1 MNGNKQAD
9 EKSDIAIIGMSC
21 LFPGAP
27 SLEAFWRNIVQKV
40 DATSDPPP
48 EAWDVDVFYDPES
61 KANDRVY
68 CKRGGFIAPI
78 AYFDP
83 LDNGVMPR
91 AVEGGEPDQWLALR
105 VAREAF
111 ADAGYAEEIP
121 ERRSTA
127 VILGKGTYLNRGNLC
142 VAQHGRM
149 VDQTIEILKTL
160 HPDLTEGQTAEIR
173 ADLKRKMPPFNAD
186 TAPGL
191 IPNIIAGRIANRLD
205 LMGPNYTVDA
215 ACASSLIAVEH
226 AIRGLRSREFDLA
239 LAGGVHVA
247 TPVPTLMLFCQL
259 GALSRREEIRP
270 FDALADGTVLGGG
283 LGMVVLKRLE
293 DAERDGNRVYA
304 TVKSVGVSSDG
315 RGLGVMAPRPE
326 GEVLALQR
334 AYDAAGVDPRSVG
347 LIEAHGTGTPVG
359 DATEVQA
366 LTSVFGARGDS
377 LPWCGLGSVKSM
389 IGHAMPAAGIAGII
403 KMALAL
409 YHRVLPPTLNV
420 DRPNPKLGL
429 EASPF
434 YLNTETRPWIHANAE
449 TPRRGGVNAFGFGGI
464 NAHAL
469 LEEAHAPSD
478 SMMPWDSEVVI
489 LTGETRDDVLR
500 GARELEERAESMG
513 DLELRDLAAS
523 VNVPLGE
530 GDARLAIVA
539 TDLVD
544 LREKL
549 RVAGSRLADPKVARL
564 RDARGIY
571 YADEPLARDRK
582 LAFLFPG
589 EGSQYLGMLSGLC
602 MHFPEVR
609 RRFDF
614 IDEIFR
620 GHKRSYVPSDFIFPR
635 PVFSAEEARA
645 AEARLWQME
654 GAFEAVLTA
663 DWALYE
669 LLRSLGVVP
678 DAMLGHSTGEYAAM
692 RAAGMM
698 KLETDADVVR
708 FARQLNDFFY
718 RQGANE
724 AVAPSDLIALGADSA
739 AVSEALRATESEIFL
754 AMDNCPHQSVVVG
767 RRTEM
772 ERFLPEVQRRGWIY
786 ERLSFDRPY
795 HTPAFEPYSE
805 GLRDFLSEWIVRP
818 PTSELYSCASASR
831 FPDEISECRGLAL
844 KHWTS
849 PVEFRKTIEKMHDD
863 GIRIFVEVGPRG
875 NLSAFV
881 DDTLRGRPHLAVP
894 VDSFGRSGITQL
906 NHFAGLLAVHGVP
919 MKLDALYRGRRIR
932 PMAAS
937 GAAVAGKP
945 RRPMKVDVG
954 WIPMGMSEE
963 MAAKLRAREPAASSS
978 PRPVVTVAALPSP
991 PLNGTPR
998 SPQRPADV
1006 TPAQTA
1012 PVATATGSP
1021 DAVMTSYWK
1030 TMEQFLAVQQ
1040 EVMEGFLTAR
1050 APALAPLSPPPLRLD
1065 ETTIMERPTVAEPSV
1080 PPVTAQ
1086 DSAASKPSSD
1096 GTEELLL
1103 KIVSDRTGYPVE
1115 MIGLDL
1121 DLEADLGIDSI
1132 KRVEILGS
1140 LQQQS
1145 ELVSGDDMESLS
1157 AQKTLGDVIRFL
1169 ESRSNGSARGPA
1181 PRPFPFIRAIEKRI
1195 PGEELVASAV
1205 LDLREDLFLRDHA
1218 LGRRVSTSDPELTG
1232 LPVVP
1237 LTMGMEMLAEAAL
1250 ALAPDADR
1258 KVIGMRDV
1266 RAYRWMMLDGG
1277 ELSLK
1282 IVARRVE
1289 SPDGPDGN
1297 EGLVVQVKIYEG
1309 SGTEGP
1315 APIVEGKVVL
1325 GERYPDPPP
1334 AAKLELANERRS
1346 KWAPEN
1352 LYEEIMFHGP
1362 RFQGVRSMDRWG
1374 ADGATASLRTLSAGT
1389 LFASTASPALA
1400 TDPVLL
1406 DQPGQVVGFW
1416 TAEHLE
1422 RGYVVFP
1429 FQLDA
1434 LDLYRAP
1441 GTTPAELQCR
1451 ARIRLIGEEAVD
1463 SDLDVVARENGGES
1477 LVCRFSG
1484 WKDRRFDLPR
1494 TFLRFLHDPVGE
1506 TLTESR
1512 PDVPGEYRLRL
1523 QGFPAGF
1530 FTAHGAVWQKVLAM
1544 LILGRRERLA
1554 WYSLSLSP
1562 SNRVGWL
1569 LERLAAKDAARA
1581 WLRERHGIELAPADV
1596 ALELERPGESGLFL
1610 ARGPGA
1616 ETLSVAISSDGDDF
1630 VAVAG
1635 EERLSSAVGQETA
1648 LGGIRK

>member
-160 HPDLTEGQTAEIR
+160 HPDLTEGQTEEIR

-226 AIRGLRSREFDLA
+226 AIRGLRSREYDLA

-259 GALSRREEIRP
+259 GALSRREQIRP

-326 GEVLALQR
+326 GEELALRR
-334 AYDAAGVDPRSVG
+334 AYEAAGVDPRSVS

-366 LTSVFGARGDS
+366 LTSVFGGRGDS

-469 LEEAHAPSD
+469 LEEAHDPSD

-549 RVAGSRLADPKVARL
+549 HFARSRLADPKVTRL

-571 YADEPLARDRK
+571 YANEPLARDRK

-602 MHFPEVR
+602 THFPEVR

-669 LLRSLGVVP
+669 LLRSLGVAP

-724 AVAPSDLIALGADSA
+724 AVAPSDLIALGADSS
-739 AVSEALRATESEIFL
+739 AVSEALRATGSEIFL

-795 HTPAFEPYSE
+795 HTPAFEPYSG
-805 GLRDFLSEWIVRP
+805 GLRDFLGEWIVRP

-831 FPDEISECRGLAL
+831 FPDEIADCLELAL

-849 PVEFRKTIEKMHDD
+849 PVEFRKTIETMHDD

-906 NHFAGLLAVHGVP
+906 NHFAGLLAVHGVA
-919 MKLDALYRGRRIR
+919 MKLDALYSGRRVR

-937 GAAVAGKP
+937 GAAAAGKP

-963 MAAKLRAREPAASSS
+963 MAAKLRGREPAEASS
-978 PRPVVTVAALPSP
+978 PRPAVAATVPPSP
-991 PLNGTPR
+991 PLNGTPKSPKR
-998 SPQRPADV
+998 SADV
-1006 TPAQTA
+1006 ISSHPA

-1040 EVMEGFLTAR
+1040 EVMEGFLTGR
-1050 APALAPLSPPPLRLD
+1050 APAPAPVLSPPPLRLD
-1065 ETTIMERPTVAEPSV
+1065 ETTVMEKPAVTEP
-1080 PPVTAQ
+1080 
-1086 DSAASKPSSD
+1086 AASRD
-1096 GTEELLL
+1096 ETQELLL

-1140 LQQQS
+1140 LQQQT

-1169 ESRSNGSARGPA
+1169 DARSNGSARGPA
-1181 PRPFPFIRAIEKRI
+1181 PRSFPFIRAIEKRI
-1195 PGEELVASAV
+1195 PGEELVARAV

-1282 IVARRVE
+1282 IAARRVE
-1289 SPDGPDGN
+1289 SPNGNDGN
-1297 EGLVVQVKIYEG
+1297 DGLVVQVKIFEG
-1309 SGTEGP
+1309 SGRTQAA

-1334 AAKLELANERRS
+1334 AAKLELASERKS

-1352 LYEEIMFHGP
+1352 LYQEIMFHGP
-1362 RFQGVRSMDRWG
+1362 RFQGVSSMDRWG
-1374 ADGATASLRTLSAGT
+1374 ADGATASLRTLPASN
-1389 LFASTASPALA
+1389 LFASSESPALA

-1441 GTTPAELQCR
+1441 GTTPAELECR

-1463 SDLDVVARENGGES
+1463 SDLDVVAREDGGES

-1494 TFLRFLHDPVGE
+1494 PFLRFLHDPVEE

-1512 PDVPGEYRLRL
+1512 PDVPGGYRLRL

-1530 FTAHGAVWQKVLAM
+1530 FTAHGAVWQKALAM
-1544 LILGRRERLA
+1544 LILGRSERRA
-1554 WYSLSLSP
+1554 WEALSLSP
-1562 SNRVGWL
+1562 SERVGRL
-1569 LERLAAKDAARA
+1569 LEKLAAKDAARA
-1581 WLRERHGIELAPADV
+1581 WLREKQGIELAPADV
-1596 ALELERPGESGLFL
+1596 ELELERPESGRFL
-1610 ARGPGA
+1610 ARGPGG
-1616 ETLSVAISSDGDDF
+1616 ETLRVTISSDGDDF

-1635 EERLSSAVGQETA
+1635 ESGTPDPAAERLLSPVGSEPL
-1648 LGGIRK
+1648 LGEIRK

>member
-1 MNGNKQAD
+1 MNGKKQAG
-9 EKSDIAIIGMSC
+9 ERSDIAIIGMSC

-27 SLEAFWRNIVQKV
+27 NLEAFWRNIVRKV

-83 LDNGVMPR
+83 LDHGVMPR

-142 VAQHGRM
+142 VVQHGRM

-160 HPDLTEGQTAEIR
+160 HPELAEKEIEEIR

-226 AIRGLRSREFDLA
+226 AIRGLRSREYDLA

-293 DAERDGNRVYA
+293 DAERDGNRIYA

-326 GEVLALQR
+326 GEELALRR
-334 AYDAAGVDPRSVG
+334 AYEAAGVDPRSVG

-366 LTSVFGARGDS
+366 LTSVFGKRNGL
-377 LPWCGLGSVKSM
+377 LPWCGLGSIKSM

-403 KMALAL
+403 KTALSL
-409 YHRVLPPTLNV
+409 YHRVLPPTLHV
-420 DRPNPKLGL
+420 ERPNPKLGL

-434 YLNTETRPWIHANAE
+434 YLNTETRPWIHGDSKI
-449 TPRRGGVNAFGFGGI
+449 PRRAGVNAFGFGGI

-478 SMMPWDSEVVI
+478 GLMPWDSEVVI
-489 LTGETRDDVLR
+489 LTGETRDEVLR
-500 GARELEERAESMG
+500 RAREIEALTDTRG

-523 VNVPLGE
+523 VNLPLRE

-539 TDLVD
+539 SDLDD

-549 RVAGSRLADPKVARL
+549 RVAASRLADPKVSRI

-571 YADEPLARDRK
+571 YADEPLARDQK

-589 EGSQYLGMLSGLC
+589 EGSQYLDMLSDLC
-602 MHFPEVR
+602 THFPEVR

-614 IDEIFR
+614 IDEVFR
-620 GHKRSYVPSDFIFPR
+620 GHRRSYVPSDFIFPR
-635 PVFSAEEARA
+635 PMFSPEEKRA
-645 AEARLWQME
+645 AEERLWQME

-669 LLRSLGVVP
+669 LLRSLEVVP

-698 KLETDADVVR
+698 ELETDADVAR
-708 FARQLNDFFY
+708 FARQLNDFYY
-718 RQGANE
+718 RQGANG
-724 AVAPSDLIALGADSA
+724 AVPPSALVALGADSA
-739 AVSEALRATESEIFL
+739 SVAEAVRAIGGELFL
-754 AMDNCPHQSVVVG
+754 AMDNCPHQTVVVG
-767 RRTEM
+767 GKTET
-772 ERFLPEVQRRGWIY
+772 EALLSEAQRRGWIY

-795 HTPAFEPYSE
+795 HTSAFESYSE
-805 GLRDFLSEWIVRP
+805 GLRDFLDEWIVRP
-818 PTSELYSCASASR
+818 PACALYSCASASR
-831 FPDEISECRGLAL
+831 FPEEISACRELAL
-844 KHWTS
+844 KHWMS
-849 PVEFRKTIEKMHDD
+849 PVEFRKTIEKMHDE
-863 GIRIFVEVGPRG
+863 GVRIFVEVGPRG

-881 DDTLRGRPHLAVP
+881 SDTLRGRPHLAVP
-894 VDSFGRSGITQL
+894 VDSFSRPGITQL
-906 NHFAGLLAVHGVP
+906 NHFVGLLAVHGVP
-919 MKLDALYRGRRIR
+919 MKLDALYRGRRVR
-932 PMAAS
+932 RMAA
-937 GAAVAGKP
+937 GAEKT

-963 MAAKLRAREPAASSS
+963 MAARLRAGQSAAVASS
-978 PRPVVTVAALPSP
+978 PVPVIAATAPPS
-991 PLNGTPR
+991 NGTTG
-998 SPQRPADV
+998 RPKRPEP
-1006 TPAQTA
+1006 TPVEASA
-1012 PVATATGSP
+1012 ESP

-1030 TMEQFLAVQQ
+1030 TMERFLSVQQ
-1040 EVMEGFLTAR
+1040 EVMEGFLTGH
-1050 APALAPLSPPPLRLD
+1050 APATSPALPFE
-1065 ETTIMERPTVAEPSV
+1065 ETIVTERPAVAETSTVAEVSEQ
-1080 PPVTAQ
+1080 AER
-1086 DSAASKPSSD
+1086 AAPSSPPD
-1096 GTEELLL
+1096 GGLREMLLR
-1103 KIVSDRTGYPVE
+1103 IVSERTGYPVE
-1115 MIGLDL
+1115 RIGLDL

-1140 LQQQS
+1140 LQQQT
-1145 ELVSGDDMESLS
+1145 ELVAGDDMESLA
-1157 AQKTLGDVIRFL
+1157 AQRTLGDVVRFL
-1169 ESRSNGSARGPA
+1169 EARANGNAPGPA
-1181 PRPFPFIRAIEKRI
+1181 RPTLAFLRVIEKWT

-1205 LDLREDLFLRDHA
+1205 LDLHQDLFLRDHA
-1218 LGRRVSTSDPELTG
+1218 LGRKVSTSDPELTG
-1232 LPVVP
+1232 LAVVP
-1237 LTMGMEMLAEAAL
+1237 LTMGMEMLAEAAV
-1250 ALAPDADR
+1250 ALAREPDR
-1258 KVIGMRDV
+1258 KVVGMRDV
-1266 RAYRWMMLDGG
+1266 RAYRWMMLERG

-1282 IVARRVE
+1282 IVARRIE
-1289 SPDGPDGN
+1289 DG
-1297 EGLVVQVKIYEG
+1297 EGLVVQVKIFEG
-1309 SGTEGP
+1309 SASQGA
-1315 APIVEGKVVL
+1315 APLVEGKVVL
-1325 GERYPDPPP
+1325 AERYPEAPP
-1334 AAKLELANERRS
+1334 AERLSLASERRS
-1346 KWAPEN
+1346 KWLPDR

-1374 ADGATASLRTLSAGT
+1374 ADGATATLSTLSADK
-1389 LFASTASPALA
+1389 LFASTESPALA

-1441 GTTPAELQCR
+1441 GATPAELECR

-1463 SDLDVVARENGGES
+1463 SDLDVVARENRVES

-1494 TFLRFLHDPVGE
+1494 AFLRFLHDPVEE
-1506 TLTESR
+1506 TLTEGILEER
-1512 PDVPGEYRLRL
+1512 GGYRLRL

-1530 FTAHGAVWQKVLAM
+1530 FTAHGAVWQKALAM
-1544 LILGRRERLA
+1544 LILGRSERRVWDA
-1554 WYSLSLSP
+1554 LSLPP
-1562 SNRVGWL
+1562 SDRVGWL
-1569 LERLAAKDAARA
+1569 FERLAAKDAARA
-1581 WLRERHGIELAPADV
+1581 RLREKHGIELAPADV
-1596 ALELERPGESGLFL
+1596 ELQSETPGRFL
-1610 ARGPGA
+1610 ARGPGG
-1616 ETLSVAISSDGDDF
+1616 ETLRVSTSRGGDDF
-1630 VAVAG
+1630 VAVVG
-1635 EERLSSAVGQETA
+1635 ESELPALEAARRLSAPHPEPA
-1648 LGGIRK
+1648 LGEIRK